1 MPPILNELGNYG
13 MLGLLMV
20 AVVYI
25 TILIIKK
32 LPSKSDDNLSKTLQ
46 SISDALISHNERAM
60 ENHKILVTHFANTMH
75 DHEKIMDATM
85 KIMMSITIQ
94 DKAIE
99 QFQREIADIKCGLSN
114 IREKLVS
121 R

>member
-32 LPSKSDDNLSKTLQ
+32 LPSKSSDDFSKTMQ
-46 SISDALISHNERAM
+46 SISDTLIAHNERAS
-60 ENHKILVTHFANTMH
+60 ENHKAILVHFANVMH
-75 DHEKIMDATM
+75 DHEKMMDSIM
-85 KIMMSITIQ
+85 KIIMSINIQ

-99 QFQREIADIKCGLSN
+99 QFQREIADIKCGISTL
-114 IREKLVS
+114 RERMK
-121 R
+121 

>member
-32 LPSKSDDNLSKTLQ
+32 LPDRKENGYSKTLQ
-46 SISDALISHNERAM
+46 AVSDTLIAHNERAS
-60 ENHKILVTHFANTMH
+60 ENHKAILVHFANVMH
-75 DHEKIMDATM
+75 DHEKMMDSIM
-85 KIMMSITIQ
+85 KIIMSI
-94 DKAIE
+94 
-99 QFQREIADIKCGLSN
+99 IKM
-114 IREKLVS
+114 EKKLVFGLVQL
-121 R
+121 

>member
-32 LPSKSDDNLSKTLQ
+32 LPDRKENGYSKTLE
-46 SISDALISHNERAM
+46 SISATLIAHNERAS
-60 ENHKILVTHFANTMH
+60 ESHKAVLSNFAIVMH
-75 DHEKIMDATM
+75 DHEKMMDGVV
-85 KIMMSITIQ
+85 KIIMSISLQ

-99 QFQREIADIKCGLSN
+99 QFQREIADIKCGINTL
-114 IREKLVS
+114 REKLK
-121 R
+121 